1 MFLDVFN
8 EDSIDAFVADFT
20 ADLAFWKLSA
30 LP

>member
-8 EDSIDAFVADFT
+8 EDAIDALVADFT
-20 ADLAFWKLSA
+20 ADLAFGKFSA